1 MKRALAALLLSAV
14 VSTPA
19 GDVRPADQTFLT
31 YPEWFLVFSPA
42 EYAAF
47 TRDHNPSEFP
57 FLGHTYQFWQG
68 YKAVWQQTRGK
79 YPFNGGYHL
88 MIMVIGTSTTA
99 EYVMRS
105 AYETVIGRLAEETRR
120 HGRTKEEVLAA
131 RVAQEYVDFIRVVPW
146 YEFDFATPL
155 KELWTTTDLW
165 GRDPIRKWERKYFL
179 TTEYGVKAIYG
190 WMIKKATKAAYEEP
204 ILSTVV
210 IDDRG
215 NVRSL
220 PRYEAFMTSAIGL
233 AKQGIGFREIAGNR
247 GEILVSVIVPTPS
260 RAHNVILRQPI
271 LTQPGRE
278 RLLLSVPVAQ
288 LAETLR
294 QYDGSVEHVFDY

>member
-1 MKRALAALLLSAV
+1 MKRLIAALLLTAV
-14 VSTPA
+14 VTTPA

-47 TRDHNPSEFP
+47 TRDHHPSEFP

-68 YKAVWQQTRGK
+68 YHAVWKQTRGK

-88 MIMVIGTSTTA
+88 MIMVIGTSTTV
-99 EYVMRS
+99 EYMIRG
-105 AYETVIGRLAEETRR
+105 AYEPVIGRLAEMTARR
-120 HGRTKEEVLAA
+120 QTAEDILAA

-146 YEFDFATPL
+146 YEFDFASRL
-155 KELWTTTDLW
+155 KQLWTTTGLW

-179 TTEYGVKAIYG
+179 TTEYGIKAVYG

-215 NVRSL
+215 DVRSL
-220 PRYEAFMTSAIGL
+220 PRYEAFMPAAIGL

-247 GEILVSVIVPTPS
+247 GEILISVIVPSPS
-260 RAHNVILRQPI
+260 RAHHVILRQPI
-271 LTQPGRE
+271 LTEPGKE
-278 RLLLSVPVAQ
+278 RLLISVPVAQ
-288 LAETLR
+288 LGETLR
-294 QYDGSVEHVFDY
+294 RYDGYVEHVFDY

>member
-1 MKRALAALLLSAV
+1 MRKLIAALLLSTV
-14 VSTPA
+14 VTTPA
-19 GDVRPADQTFLT
+19 RDRRPADQTFLT

-47 TRDHNPSEFP
+47 TREHVPSEFP
-57 FLGHTYQFWQG
+57 FLGHIYQFWQG
-68 YKAVWQQTRGK
+68 YHAVWRQIRGK

-88 MIMVIGTSTTA
+88 MIMVIGTSTTV
-99 EYVMRS
+99 EYLLRS
-105 AYETVIGRLAEETRR
+105 AYENVIGRIAEATQRR
-120 HGRTKEEVLAA
+120 PTKEDVLAA
-131 RVAQEYVDFIRVVPW
+131 RVAQEYVDFIRIEPW
-146 YEFDFATPL
+146 YEFDFAKRL
-155 KELWTTTDLW
+155 KQLWTTTDLW

-215 NVRSL
+215 NMRSL
-220 PRYEAFMTSAIGL
+220 PRYEAFMTSASGL

-247 GEILVSVIVPTPS
+247 GDILVSVIVPAPS
-260 RAHNVILRQPI
+260 RAHYVILRQPI
-271 LTQPGRE
+271 LTQPGKE
-278 RLLLSVPVAQ
+278 RLLIAVPVAQ

-294 QYDGSVEHVFDY
+294 QYDGAVEHVFDY